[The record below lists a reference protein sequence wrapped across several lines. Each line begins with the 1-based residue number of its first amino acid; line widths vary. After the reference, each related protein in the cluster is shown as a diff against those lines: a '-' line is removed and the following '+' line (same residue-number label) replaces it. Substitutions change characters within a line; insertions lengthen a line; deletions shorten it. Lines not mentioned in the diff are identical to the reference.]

1 MEKQNNTSQQW
12 ICQVPKYYDTLLI
25 VKPGFL
31 HRSQIILEVFSN
43 EGYRVLKQTQKILDY
58 SEAEKLYIMH
68 CNKPFFAELCTYI
81 SSDISRGYILKSPYT
96 GENHIL
102 KETNRWKDYFRKCYG
117 KDEMRNVLHT
127 SDNFINL
134 QREAS
139 IYFSEEEETRCRTE
153 YCFENECYQL

>member
-31 HRSQIILEVFSN
+31 HRSQIILELFSN
-43 EGYRVLKQTQKILDY
+43 AGYRVLKQTQKILDY
-58 SEAEKLYIMH
+58 SEAESLYILH
-68 CNKPFFAELCTYI
+68 RDKSFFAELCTYM
-81 SSDISRGYILKSPYT
+81 SSGISRGYILKSPYV

-102 KETNRWKDYFRKCYG
+102 KETNKWKDYFRKCYA
-117 KDEMRNVLHT
+117 KDDMRNVIHT

-134 QREAS
+134 QREVS
-139 IYFSEEEETRCRTE
+139 IYFLGEEECFHKNE
-153 YCFENECYQL
+153 YFFENECC